1 MVVDEGGIRMI
12 KILDLFSGT
21 QSVKK
26 ALDLMNIE
34 YEYYGIDIYS
44 PEDDNIILDLSQD
57 NIVEKVIAALPKGFI
72 PNFIWASPVC
82 NKFSIA
88 TAVKGGNL
96 YFEKTNPGLKVREN
110 FEPLEGSQYKN
121 KDHEELVEEANFHL
135 KMVSNM
141 QKILDHFNVDF
152 VIENPYDSYVVYFL
166 NPMYIRNRTDYC
178 MYGYNY
184 KKPTAIFSNYIL
196 DLKTCNHKFHDT
208 KIGSTTI
215 KDLKVKQK
223 FISKYSE
230 RANVAPKLIID
241 ILTIFLGGKKKD
253 GAQ

>member
-57 NIVEKVIAALPKGFI
+57 NIVNKVIAALPKGFI

-88 TAVKGGNL
+88 TAVKGGNV
-96 YFEKTNPGLKVREN
+96 YFEKTRTGIKVREN
-110 FEPLEGSQYKN
+110 LVPLQTTQFKN
-121 KDHEELVEEANFHL
+121 YTLDYIQQETSLHLKLVE
-135 KMVSNM
+135 NM
-141 QKILDHFNVDF
+141 EIIIQHYDCDF
-152 VIENPYDSYVVYFL
+152 VIENPSHSYMKNVL
-166 NPMYIRNRTDYC
+166 DPMYCMNRVDYC
-178 MYGYNY
+178 RYGYDY
-184 KKPTAIFSNYIL
+184 KKPTIIFSNHNL
-196 DLKTCNHKFHDT
+196 DLKLCNHKGTHGKTFQSDV
-208 KIGSTTI
+208 G
-215 KDLKVKQK
+215 D
-223 FISKYSE
+223 YAD
-230 RANVAPKLIID
+230 RASVPPKLIID
-241 ILTIFLGGKKKD
+241 ILTIFLGVKKKEETE
-253 GAQ
+253 